1 MGAEPDDATL
11 HAIAQCCQQLN
22 QHHLF
27 AEANI
32 RTIGFLCLN
41 KLLLDQGAP
50 ATILEYPKVL
60 DMYATA
66 RHHRRDPPG
75 PASLPGLASG
85 LTISAHALL
94 GCHRTPHDPEHI
106 MTQWQS
112 VLLEQQ
118 RYYNDRAAEYD
129 DWWFRRGSFDEGDAA
144 NNRWCEEAAH
154 VQEALDAAALQG
166 DILELAAGTGIWSI
180 RLLPTAQTLT
190 LVDGSAQ
197 MLKIN
202 PATRDQ
208 RVRTVQAD
216 LFQWQATRTYDAVV
230 FAFWISHV
238 PRQLLPQFLRQVADA
253 AGCGREVLL
262 RRQSSKARSAFAACR
277 GPGRPVDAATPA

>member
-1 MGAEPDDATL
+1 
-11 HAIAQCCQQLN
+11 
-22 QHHLF
+22 
-27 AEANI
+27 
-32 RTIGFLCLN
+32 
-41 KLLLDQGAP
+41 
-50 ATILEYPKVL
+50 
-60 DMYATA
+60 
-66 RHHRRDPPG
+66 
-75 PASLPGLASG
+75 
-85 LTISAHALL
+85 
-94 GCHRTPHDPEHI
+94 

-253 AGCGREVLL
+253 LDAGGKFFFVDNLPKPEALSPHVVGLEGQLMQRRL
-262 RRQSSKARSAFAACR
+262 RNGNVSTIVKNYYTTSELQAACS
-277 GPGRPVDAATPA
+277 AAGLEVTVGQTPTFFQYGVGARR